1 MKSLFVVLALLMAT
15 SLYAQNAE
23 EETATVYFMRS
34 TGVQGS
40 ISKVNAFIDG
50 ELVCKLNNYQ
60 YSTHQVTPGKRE
72 FVVQRSGKKLQET
85 ARTIEIDVQPGET
98 YYITAILETDFFVN
112 QVYCQEVTQNSALTV
127 LPRLQADEKCL

>member
-1 MKSLFVVLALLMAT
+1 MKALFVLLALLVT
-15 SLYAQNAE
+15 TGLYAQSPT

-60 YSTHQVTPGKRE
+60 YSKHQVAPGKRE
-72 FVVQRSGKKLQET
+72 FVVQRNGKTLRES
-85 ARTIEIDVQPGET
+85 APTIEIDIQPGQT
-98 YYITAILETDFFVN
+98 YYVTAILETDFFVN
-112 QVYCQEVTQNSALTV
+112 QVYCQEVTENSAMVV